1 MDTKNGRKNQPE
13 QSSIYRELAPYL
25 SLGYQLVAPAGLLGG
40 IGWWIDRENA
50 TQPLWFV
57 AGLSVGCVVGL
68 VTLIRAVLKSGGK

>member
-1 MDTKNGRKNQPE
+1 MDSKNGQKNKPD

-40 IGWWIDRENA
+40 IGWWIDSKNA
-50 TQPLWFV
+50 TQPLWFIV
-57 AGLSVGCVVGL
+57 GLSFGCVVGL